1 MELYFEIGNK
11 FNGCLNE
18 TRYLHIMWLS
28 DYKDEREINCD
39 NLLINDIIT
48 IHTNSLNKII
58 LNKHEK

>member
-1 MELYFEIGNK
+1 MRHDLD
-11 FNGCLNE
+11 
-18 TRYLHIMWLS
+18 IMWLS

-58 LNKHEK
+58 LKHEKKLKVFNFFSTNLFRK